1 MKGEYVKEKGITH
14 LTITSEPKDV
24 DGNFGKK
31 LECEVS
37 YDGFKKDNPNIW
49 TLNKKSRNALIDKL
63 GGNTT
68 KWIGFKVPI
77 ETAITEKGRA
87 IYVDIEALKIAGGNS

>member
-1 MKGEYVKEKGITH
+1 M
-14 LTITSEPKDV
+14 DV

-37 YDGFKKDNPNIW
+37 YDSFKDGSPNTW

-63 GGNTT
+63 GNDTT

-87 IYVDIEALKIAGGNS
+87 IYVDVEALKHVGGLD